1 MIAIK
6 NDDGSKIVKE
16 SPCMMPIGFHRY
28 ALPKKRVSNIDVSEL
43 SDDQIKSALNNLGDS
58 KSEMR
63 EALETEQDRRNI
75 LSQPE
80 RSLVRLNR
88 K

>member
-1 MIAIK
+1 MR
-6 NDDGSKIVKE
+6 
-16 SPCMMPIGFHRY
+16 PIGFHRY

>member
-1 MIAIK
+1 MR
-6 NDDGSKIVKE
+6 
-16 SPCMMPIGFHRY
+16 PIGFHRY
-28 ALPKKRVSNIDVSEL
+28 ALPKKRASNIDVSEL
-43 SDDQIKSALNNLGDS
+43 SDDQIKAALNNLGDS

>member
-1 MIAIK
+1 
-6 NDDGSKIVKE
+6 
-16 SPCMMPIGFHRY
+16 MMPIGFHRY

-63 EALETEQDRRNI
+63 EALETEQYRRNI

-80 RSLVRLNR
+80 KGLVRLNR